1 MTRQLHSKIRHNRS
15 QQTTGNVI
23 VTFPERNVRESKHG
37 NRFVRTSVQHVTV
50 NPRSTQR
57 YYDEF
62 MVVDK
67 EKEAHIGRWVLNVIA
82 ANEAY
87 KQAMKI
93 NKDSQQINTK
103 QSSIVK

>member
-1 MTRQLHSKIRHNRS
+1 MTRQLHSKVRHNRS

-23 VTFPERNVRESKHG
+23 VTFPEQNVRRSKPA

-50 NPRSTQR
+50 NSRPPQQ

-62 MVVDK
+62 MVVER
-67 EKEAHIGRWVLNVIA
+67 EKQAQTGRWILNVIA

-87 KQAMKI
+87 QQAMKT
-93 NKDSQQINTK
+93 NNDSHQTNTK
-103 QSSIVK
+103 QSSNVK